1 MERRYKQSFNKATVI
16 IDPSRDDHPSLM
28 RALQWD
34 RLFDLDI
41 ELLACAVDEL
51 SLLQEYLEHLAKPL
65 NEQGVTVSITAL
77 EGNPN
82 YETLVRHIFASQPDI
97 VFHSARYHSWLCRQ
111 CLSNQD
117 WMLVRACPVPFLLV
131 RDRKWNKSPLFLA
144 AVDPFHHSDVQSML
158 DSNILSMTKVLQ
170 LEFDGDLRAVH
181 SYSPIK
187 GSGYQFTDIRSQH
200 LAACEDLMTSFQ
212 LDRNKLIMKDG
223 VLSKVLPALVQE
235 LEADVVVMGAVSRSR
250 PQDAFI
256 GFSAELVMDYLE
268 CDVLIVK
275 PIGFQC
281 PILLLPPVS
290 SA

>member
-1 MERRYKQSFNKATVI
+1 MQSFNKATVI

-34 RLFDLDI
+34 RLFDLEI
-41 ELLACAVDEL
+41 ELLACTVTEL
-51 SLLQEYLEHLAKPL
+51 SLLQEYLEQLADPL
-65 NEQGVTVSITAL
+65 NEQGVTVSIKAL

-97 VFHSARYHSWLCRQ
+97 VFHSARYHSWLSRQ

-117 WMLVRACPVPFLLV
+117 WLLVRSCPVPFLLV
-131 RDRKWNKSPLFLA
+131 RDRDWKKSPLFIA
-144 AVDPFHHSDVQSML
+144 AIDPFHHSDVQSML

-170 LEFDGDLRAVH
+170 RDFDGDLRAVH
-181 SYSPIK
+181 SYSPIEA
-187 GSGYQFTDIRSQH
+187 SGYQFTDVRGQH
-200 LAACEDLMTSFQ
+200 FAACEKLMTTFQ
-212 LDRNKLIMKDG
+212 LDHDKLIMKDG
-223 VLSKVLPALVQE
+223 ALPKVLPALVKE

-256 GFSAELVMDYLE
+256 GYTAELVMDYLE

-281 PILLLPPVS
+281 PILFLPSVCN
-290 SA
+290 A